1 MKSIRLILLLVFIS
15 LSSTSFVAAEQLR
28 GNEPIPKKDQDQE
41 QGLSIDFEKYELE
54 NGLNV
59 VLHQDDSDP
68 IVSVAIQYGVGSN
81 REKKGRTGFAHL
93 FEHMLFQ
100 ESENVEQDQFFKK
113 IQDVGGTLN
122 GGTWVDG
129 TIYYEVV
136 PKNAL
141 EMVMWLESDRMGYF
155 INTVTESAFANQQEV
170 VQNEKRQRVDNN
182 PYGHTNWV
190 IDKNLFPDG
199 HPYSWQVIGEL
210 EDLKSATVEDVREF
224 YDNFYGP
231 NNATLVIAGDFNK
244 EETKKLVEKYFGEIK
259 RRKEV
264 APLEVQNVKL
274 KETKR
279 LYHEDNFATAPQL
292 NMVWPAVEQY
302 TEDAYALDFL
312 AQILSDGK
320 EAPLYEVLVKEK
332 ELTSQP
338 RAFNSADQIAGK
350 FRIMVTANAGVD
362 LDKVEAGINEAFDRF
377 EKEGVTQ
384 KDIERIK
391 AGLETDFYN
400 GISSVLGKSFQLAQ
414 YDVFTGD
421 PGYIEQDIENI
432 KAVTKEDVMK
442 VYEKYIKGKPYVLT
456 SFVPKGQLELIAE
469 NSEKAKVVEE
479 EITENVETTVAE
491 ASEEKE
497 IEKTPSKINR
507 STPPAV
513 GQTPSLNVPESW
525 NVELENQ
532 LEVYGIEQTEL
543 PLVNFSLVIEGG
555 HMLDDLTNK
564 NGVANLMTDIL
575 MEGTA
580 NKTPAELEEAIDML
594 GANINMYTTN
604 ESIVIRGNT
613 LKRNFEE
620 TMELVEEILLEP
632 RWDEE
637 EFGRIKTSTI
647 NSIKRNQANPNYIAN
662 QVYNELL
669 YGANHPFAHPTS
681 GTVESVEAITMEDLK
696 AFYNNYFS
704 PTVSRFHVVGDI
716 SQSEA
721 LDAIED
727 LEEEWEAREVNI
739 PEYEVVTNRDKASLY
754 FVDVPGAK
762 QSVIN
767 IGYIALPRTSEDFF
781 PAEVMNYKLGGSF
794 SGNVNL
800 ILREEKGYTYGAR
813 SGFSG
818 SKIPGTFTASSS
830 VRTNATGESVGI
842 FRDEIAKYR
851 EGIKSE
857 DLEFTK
863 NALIKSNALRFE
875 TQGSLL
881 GMLQEMSAYDL
892 PANYIE
898 QEENIIR
905 NMTLEQH
912 KELAQK
918 YLDESK
924 MAYLVVGDAETQFE
938 QFKDMG
944 FDEVKLLNKEGEEVK
959 LEEVKQ

>member
-1 MKSIRLILLLVFIS
+1 MKKLRFVAMALFMPLLTV
-15 LSSTSFVAAEQLR
+15 SFVSCEQLQ
-28 GNEPIPKKDQDQE
+28 GQETEAVQD
-41 QGLSIDFEKYELE
+41 QGLSIDYEKYELD

-59 VLHQDDSDP
+59 VLHQDESDP

-100 ESENVEQDQFFKK
+100 ESENVRQDQFFKK

-122 GGTWVDG
+122 GGTWQDG

-136 PKNAL
+136 PQNAL
-141 EMVMWLESDRMGYF
+141 EMVLWLESDRMGYF

-210 EDLKSATVEDVREF
+210 EDLQKATVEDVREF
-224 YDNFYGP
+224 YDRFYGP
-231 NNATLVIAGDFNK
+231 NNATLVIAGDFEK
-244 EETKKLVEKYFGEIK
+244 EEAKELIEKYFGEIK
-259 RRKEV
+259 RRQEV
-264 APLEVQNVKL
+264 APLEVQNVEL
-274 KETKR
+274 SETKR

-292 NMVWPAVEQY
+292 NMVWPTVEHY

-312 AQILSDGK
+312 GEILSDGK

-332 ELTSQP
+332 ELASEP
-338 RAFNSADQIAGK
+338 RAFNSSDQIAGK

-362 LDKVEAGINEAFDRF
+362 LDSVEAGIEEAFDRF
-377 EKEGVTQ
+377 EKEGVTE

-421 PGYIEQDIENI
+421 PGYIEKDIENI
-432 KAVTKEDVMK
+432 KKVTKEDVMR
-442 VYEKYIKGKPYVLT
+442 VYNTYLKDQPYVMT
-456 SFVPKGQLELIAE
+456 SFVPKGQVELIAE
-469 NSEKAKVVEE
+469 NSEKAQVVEE
-479 EITENVETTVAE
+479 EITENVEAEVAE
-491 ASEEKE
+491 TEEKE
-497 IEKTPSKINR
+497 IEKTPSKIDR

-513 GQTPSLNVPESW
+513 GETPGLNVPESW
-525 NVELENQ
+525 NVELEND
-532 LEVYGIEQTEL
+532 LEVYGIEQNEL

-555 HMLDDLTNK
+555 HLLDDLSK
-564 NGVANLMTDIL
+564 NGVANLMTDIM

-580 NKTPAELEEAIDML
+580 NKTPAELEEAIDLL
-594 GANINMYTTN
+594 GANIFMYTTN

-613 LKRNFEE
+613 LTRNFEE
-620 TMELVEEILLEP
+620 TMELIEEILLEP

-637 EFGRIKTSTI
+637 ELARIKTSTI
-647 NSIKRNQANPNYIAN
+647 NSIKRNEANPNVIAS
-662 QVYNELL
+662 QVYDKLL
-669 YGANHPFAHPTS
+669 YGENHPFAYPTS
-681 GTVESVEAITMEDLK
+681 GTVESVEAITIQDLK
-696 AFYNNYFS
+696 DFYNNYFS

-716 SQSEA
+716 SKEKAVEA
-721 LDAIED
+721 LDDIKD
-727 LEEEWEAREVNI
+727 NWEPKEVTI
-739 PEYEVVTNRDKASLY
+739 PEFEVVTNRDKASLY

-767 IGYIALPRTSEDFF
+767 IGYLALPRTSEDFF

-800 ILREEKGYTYGAR
+800 VLREEKGYTYGAR
-813 SGFSG
+813 TGFSG
-818 SKIPGTFTASSS
+818 SKIPGTFTAASS

-842 FRDEIAKYR
+842 FKDEIAKYR
-851 EGIKSE
+851 EGITPE

-863 NALIKSNALRFE
+863 NALIKSNARRFE

-892 PANYIE
+892 PVDYIE
-898 QEENIIR
+898 KEEEIIR

-924 MAYLVVGDAETQFE
+924 MAYLVVGDAATQFE
-938 QFKDMG
+938 QFKDMN
-944 FDEVKLLNKEGEEVK
+944 FDEVKLINKKGEEVELSELK
-959 LEEVKQ
+959 P